1 VADIAQISSP
11 APAAPATIDA
21 ELSAKAPSWNK
32 LSREKITELVDWM
45 VIAADPDARPAGRL
59 TPPIREAG
67 YCSHPVQTHRT
78 GQRAANGPRAQ
89 PNRGLKMPRR
99 ETTTRT
105 NTGQRM
111 AAARA
116 A

>member
-1 VADIAQISSP
+1 
-11 APAAPATIDA
+11 
-21 ELSAKAPSWNK
+21 
-32 LSREKITELVDWM
+32 M
-45 VIAADPDARPAGRL
+45 VIAPDPDARPAGRP

-99 ETTTRT
+99 KTTPRTRPRQRIDAERARNQELRENPGNDCDDAYFHPDRDPQGTTTRRRFD
-105 NTGQRM
+105 GSP
-111 AAARA
+111 
-116 A
+116 